1 MFPTYSLH
9 VHAVGDELM
18 TAQTCPKGPGTVMAL
33 HLIVG
38 PCDRGGSVAW
48 LTFGRGAFFR
58 FLKVG
63 RA

>member
-9 VHAVGDELM
+9 VHAVGDELT
-18 TAQTCPKGPGTVMAL
+18 TAEACPKAIAL

-48 LTFGRGAFFR
+48 LAFGRGAFFR